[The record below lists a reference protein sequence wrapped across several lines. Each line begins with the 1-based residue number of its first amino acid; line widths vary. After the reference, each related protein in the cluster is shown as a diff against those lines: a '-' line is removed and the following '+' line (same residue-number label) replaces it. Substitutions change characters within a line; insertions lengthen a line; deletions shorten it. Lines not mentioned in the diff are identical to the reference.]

1 MSHRFCSRVL
11 AVLCVFMLL
20 LTASLPALAEEE
32 AVNLI
37 PEKISSMDEGRVW
50 QLYGHS
56 GQLVYRT
63 SLGNRFLSYR
73 RGKWDAWLSPCFDL
87 FPYLAPD
94 VRRNGSGTYR
104 LELDLIPVVRN
115 AEKVCSFRTLLRSQS
130 KISTVFEAFNED
142 NKEYRGQ
149 LAEFVSASTEC
160 WLHFSVE
167 FCVLREDVPKSD
179 VWNFCFD
186 NLPGSM
192 SGFDLDNL
200 KLVRVSDETF
210 SAPRNV
216 RIIDDR
222 PVIEREDVDVPEK
235 VNLLPEKMS
244 TLEGATSLKEAGWY
258 AFAGSDIDLS
268 AGYQGSGV
276 KMTNMQQSW
285 HSPAIDLLPYI
296 KAPGTY
302 SLSIMYK
309 VDSPEA
315 SKGCGFLIRGKVP
328 GDLLKQ
334 AGGNVFAR
342 LESLNAETGRWYQLC
357 TTFNVT
363 ENDILYEDVWN
374 LCFDGMPTGEGTSI
388 TVDNLILIKG
398 TVKDLE
404 DLPEIQIDDP
414 FVTVVGRK
422 LTHKGKLFDP
432 SIRKEAIKTAVIT
445 VLLVAANIAFAAIVP
460 VVQKKIRANKAQKK
474 DLYSMP

>member
-1 MSHRFCSRVL
+1 MSHRFFSRVL
-11 AVLCVFMLL
+11 AFLCVFVLL

-37 PEKISSMDEGRVW
+37 PESISTMDAGKGW
-50 QLYGHS
+50 QAFGGG
-56 GQLVYRT
+56 GQTVYRNR
-63 SLGNRFLSYR
+63 LGNWIMSYR
-73 RGKWDAWLSPCFDL
+73 RGRWEDWLSPSFDL

-104 LELDLIPVVRN
+104 LELDLLPVTRN
-115 AEKVCSFRTLLRSQS
+115 AEKMCSFWALIRADS
-130 KISTVFEAFNED
+130 KISTVFEAANDENTEF
-142 NKEYRGQ
+142 RCH
-149 LAEFVSASTEC
+149 LAEFVNVSTEY

-167 FCVLREDVPKSD
+167 FCILREDVPKTAA
-179 VWNFCFD
+179 WKLCFD
-186 NLPGSM
+186 GLQGNI
-192 SGFDLDNL
+192 SGFELDNL

-210 SAPRNV
+210 SAPRNL

-222 PVIEREDVDVPEK
+222 PVVEREYVEVPEK

-244 TLEGATSLKEAGWY
+244 TLEGAASLKDAGWY
-258 AFAGSDIDLS
+258 AFAGTEIELS

-285 HSPAIDLLPYI
+285 HSPAINLLPYI
-296 KAPGTY
+296 NAPGTY

-309 VDSPEA
+309 VDSPEP

-357 TTFNVT
+357 TSINVT
-363 ENDILYEDVWN
+363 ETDILYEDVWN

-460 VVQKKIRANKAQKK
+460 VVKKKIRANKAQKK
-474 DLYSMP
+474 ELYSMP